1 MTALSGAEILAIGN
15 SGATG
20 LLGRE
25 KAEIGKAFRRLAARF
40 HPDVNKDPQAS
51 AVFAHLLDLRDAAL
65 GGGAARTKTTERIFR
80 RADGSRFAM
89 HAARAHGL
97 DAGEL
102 LVGAASI
109 AWRFEPG
116 AADIAE
122 AEISRI
128 AAFRFADAA
137 MEREMRRLLPK
148 IARRVELEGGG
159 ILLVQARRPRE
170 VLLVDLI
177 AAHGG
182 AIPPEHVAW
191 IGSGLF
197 NLSCWLDWA
206 GLVHG
211 AIGPDTV
218 LIDPATHDV
227 RLVGGFGF
235 AVETGRRPGALPARS
250 LGLAPRLAVK
260 GEVADRGLDG
270 DLVRLTLREALGAAG
285 RATAP
290 EMMQA
295 LSMPPL
301 RTAIADFKDWHAL
314 LERLWGRRRFQVMD
328 LDGAAIYGT

>member
-1 MTALSGAEILAIGN
+1 MTALSGAEILAIGA

-25 KAEIGKAFRRLAARF
+25 KAEIGKAFRRLAALW
-40 HPDVNKDPQAS
+40 HPDHSADPQAT
-51 AVFAHLLDLRDAAL
+51 AVFTHLVALRDAAL
-65 GGGAARTKTTERIFR
+65 GGTGRKLATSERLFR
-80 RADGSRFAM
+80 RADGSGFAM
-89 HAARAHGL
+89 QAVRAHGI

-102 LVGAASI
+102 LVGGASL

-137 MEREMRRLLPK
+137 MEREMRRLLPV
-148 IARRVELEGGG
+148 IARRIDLEAGG
-159 ILLVQARRPRE
+159 ILLVQARSSRE

-197 NLSCWLDWA
+197 NIACWLDWA

-211 AIGPDTV
+211 AIGPDTI

-235 AVETGRRPGALPARS
+235 AVESGRRPGALPARS

-270 DLVRLTLREALGAAG
+270 DLVRLTLRESLGPAG
-285 RATAP
+285 RASAP

-295 LSMPPL
+295 LAMPPET
-301 RTAIADFKDWHAL
+301 RAIDDYRAWHAL
-314 LERLWGRRRFQVMD
+314 LERIWGRRRFQVMD
-328 LDGAAIYGT
+328 LDGAAIYGI